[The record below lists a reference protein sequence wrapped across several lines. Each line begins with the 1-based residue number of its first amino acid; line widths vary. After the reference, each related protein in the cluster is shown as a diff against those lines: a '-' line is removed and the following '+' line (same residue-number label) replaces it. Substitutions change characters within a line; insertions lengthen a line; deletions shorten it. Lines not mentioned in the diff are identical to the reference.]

1 MEYNAVHK
9 RRNMLRF
16 FKRPCWIQGGEWPM
30 GKNSPMQYIGRSK
43 IPDGVKYIF
52 QDVDTG
58 EIREIEQFY

>member
-1 MEYNAVHK
+1 
-9 RRNMLRF
+9 MLRF